1 MAAPVGPMAMSN
13 RGISP
18 TLTAR
23 AIRRLDGRQDWGR
36 PDDTVGVAG
45 VVNGLATVHAAY
57 FNAGGTGIIIGDGAL
72 PSYGLEQ
79 ILETYYSF
87 AISAS
92 TKVSFDYQFVLNP
105 GYNTERGPVKVF
117 AGRFHWQF

>member
-1 MAAPVGPMAMSN
+1 MVGKN
-13 RGISP
+13 
-18 TLTAR
+18 
-23 AIRRLDGRQDWGR
+23 WGR
-36 PDDTVGVAG
+36 PDDTVGVVG
-45 VVNGLATVHAAY
+45 VVNGLAPVHAAY